1 MSETGRIVE
10 VLEAGLRA
18 ESLRQKAIANNVANV
33 ETDGYKEIDV
43 RFEKFLEK
51 ALKSVKK
58 IDLDELKE
66 QFYETEKNAV
76 KSNGNDVHL
85 EVEIGKMI
93 RNSLRYTAFV
103 RLLSKKYEQ
112 MQRAIST
119 E

>member
-33 ETDGYKEIDV
+33 QTDGYREIDV
-43 RFEKFLEK
+43 RFEELLEK
-51 ALKSVKK
+51 ALKSGGK
-58 IDLDELKE
+58 INLDELKE
-66 QFYETEKNAV
+66 QFYETEENAV

-93 RNSLRYTAFV
+93 RNGLRYTAFV
-103 RLLSKKYEQ
+103 RLLGKKYEQ
-112 MQRAIST
+112 MERAIST

>member
-18 ESLRQKAIANNVANV
+18 EGLRQKAIANNVANV
-33 ETDGYKEIDV
+33 QTDGYKEIDV
-43 RFEKFLEK
+43 RFEELLEK
-51 ALKSVKK
+51 ALKSGGK

-66 QFYETEKNAV
+66 QFYETGVNAV

-103 RLLSKKYEQ
+103 RLLNKKYEQ
-112 MQRAIST
+112 MERAIST

>member
-1 MSETGRIVE
+1 MSEAGRIVE

-33 ETDGYKEIDV
+33 ETAGYREIDV
-43 RFEKFLEK
+43 RFEELLEK
-51 ALKSVKK
+51 ALKSGKK

-66 QFYETEKNAV
+66 QFYEPRENAV
-76 KSNGNDVHL
+76 KSDGNDVHL

-103 RLLSKKYEQ
+103 RLLNKKYEQ
-112 MQRAIST
+112 MERAIET
-119 E
+119 K